1 MGAAAA
7 AISVAA
13 AAPAS
18 AHPHIFIDNTVTFLF
33 EGDRIAGIH
42 QHWVFDDVFSDQML
56 SDFDADGDG
65 TFSAAESAAVAAETL
80 PNMAEFRYFN
90 YEWVDGKDLGKIEP
104 SEFVALVENKLVAF
118 AFVAKLP
125 QPVDPRTQK
134 LKVEIN
140 DREYYI
146 EVDLAKENPV
156 RFKGA
161 EGIACRPVIRD
172 DVENAYYGGFVYPQE
187 ITLKC
192 E

>member
-1 MGAAAA
+1 MSIASGG
-7 AISVAA
+7 
-13 AAPAS
+13 PAS

-33 EGDRIAGIH
+33 KGSQITGIH

-56 SDFDADGDG
+56 SDFDKDGDG
-65 TFSAAESAAVAAETL
+65 MFSAAESQAIAKGTM

-104 SEFVALVENKLVAF
+104 IDFVATANDKLVAF
-118 AFVAKLP
+118 DLTVKLP
-125 QPVDPRTQK
+125 KPVDPRTQK

-146 EVDLAKENPV
+146 EIDLAKEDPV

-161 EGIACRPVIRD
+161 EGLACVPRIRD
-172 DVENAYYGGFVYPQE
+172 DAENAYYGGFIYPQE

-192 E
+192 K